1 MGNETLH
8 LNVNMA
14 VVINSVQISN
24 QIQMLKYK
32 VRGVVAL
39 VVGVSNLSL
48 IVQENILQ
56 QQASQF
62 DFEMH

>member
-32 VRGVVAL
+32 VRGVVAF

>member
-56 QQASQF
+56 QQASHF

>member
-1 MGNETLH
+1 
-8 LNVNMA
+8 MA

>member
-48 IVQENILQ
+48 IVQENVLQ
-56 QQASQF
+56 QQASHF

>member
-32 VRGVVAL
+32 VRGVVAF

-56 QQASQF
+56 QQASHF